1 MFFFYSAHCDKWNSS
16 SARPAL
22 LGIST
27 TVARSLI
34 SNTLI
39 LVRVVRILKL
49 HQWLCRQLQAPL
61 LIVTTVSFTRS
72 SSLVKRH
79 TYRRLEIKKD
89 IVKLHQRFMSS
100 LCDLVSSCRC
110 RVKWRPAT
118 HLVNV
123 KSNRSFLFI
132 MPE

>member
-1 MFFFYSAHCDKWNSS
+1 MELELCDASTCSAS
-16 SARPAL
+16 P
-22 LGIST
+22 T
-27 TVARSLI
+27 TAAQSLV

-49 HQWLCRQLQAPL
+49 HQWLCRQLQAL
-61 LIVTTVSFTRS
+61 LLAVTTVSFTRS
-72 SSLVKRH
+72 SVSSKRH
-79 TYRRLEIKKD
+79 TYRQLEIKKD